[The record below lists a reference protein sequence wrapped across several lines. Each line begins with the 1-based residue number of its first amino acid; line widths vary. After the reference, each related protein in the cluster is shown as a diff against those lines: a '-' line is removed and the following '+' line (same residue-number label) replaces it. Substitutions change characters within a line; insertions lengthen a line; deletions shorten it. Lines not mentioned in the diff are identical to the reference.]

1 MDVKDVIIK
10 VQDFGPVKEAQI
22 RLNSFVIFSGA
33 SSVGK
38 SYLAM
43 LVHFVY
49 RVLLGGELIDFLQ
62 SQKINVQELY
72 KQYESS
78 PAENNNY
85 FFRCSTSDFKKWV
98 GKRAIEYMQATL
110 GNSDFKGKVEVIFEG
125 LPDFFTFELWKQT
138 ALSEDSQIL
147 KNSFRI
153 SLRELD
159 SFGVYLEHDVNIYP
173 FAFLLSRY
181 FRIVLNLHPT
191 DTFFLPPSRGAVV
204 ALPDTVRYT
213 LMEGVGM
220 YKEFI
225 EDMSY
230 LKNRIE
236 RFVASDT
243 PKKRKPNF
251 PLIDGVISVKDNELF
266 FAPNSDKESAPLPI
280 SAVAS
285 SIKELAPLAIMMQKS
300 VLGRYSI
307 LFEEPEAHLHP
318 ELQIKAADV
327 LAQGLL
333 SGAHIQITTHSD
345 YLLRRLNDL
354 MRLYILKEYNVKK
367 YESFCRKYNY
377 PKDLVINPNMVS
389 AYFISKNEDGFSVV
403 EQQDVRNGVPFDA
416 FDTVTAKPFYSSS
429 ILYELIDTI
438 RSDENN

>member
-1 MDVKDVIIK
+1 MEVKDVVIRA
-10 VQDFGPVKEAQI
+10 QDFGPVKEARI

-49 RVLLGGELIDFLQ
+49 RVLLGDELIDFIQ
-62 SQKINVQELY
+62 SQKINVEELY
-72 KQYESS
+72 RQFEAKQM
-78 PAENNNY
+78 AEKDY
-85 FFRCSTSDFKKWV
+85 FFRCSASDFKKWV
-98 GKRAIEYMQATL
+98 GKRAIEYMQGTL
-110 GNSDFKGKVEVIFEG
+110 GNPNFKGKVDVDFVG
-125 LPDFFTFELWKQT
+125 LPAFFTFELQKQST
-138 ALSEDSQIL
+138 MNEDSQII
-147 KNSFRI
+147 KNTYKI
-153 SLRELD
+153 SMRELD
-159 SFGVYLEHDVNIYP
+159 SFGVYIEHDVSVYP

-181 FRIVLNLHPT
+181 FRIAFNLHPT
-191 DTFFLPPSRGAVV
+191 DTFFLPPSRGAVI
-204 ALPDTVRYT
+204 ALPDSVRYN

-220 YKEFI
+220 YREFI
-225 EDMSY
+225 GDMSY

-236 RFVASDT
+236 RFVTKDT
-243 PKKRKPNF
+243 PKRRKSNF
-251 PLIDGVISVKDNELF
+251 PLIDGDISVKENELF
-266 FAPNSDKESAPLPI
+266 FAPNSEKDATPLPI

-285 SIKELAPLAIMMQKS
+285 SIKELAPIAIMMQKG

-318 ELQIKAADV
+318 ELQIRAADV

-354 MRLYILKEYNVKK
+354 MRLYILKEYNEKK

-377 PKDLVINPNMVS
+377 PKDLVVNPNMVS
-389 AYFISKNEDGFSVV
+389 AYYVRKAEDGLSIV
-403 EQQDVRNGVPFDA
+403 ELQDVRNGVPFDT
-416 FDTVTAKPFYSSS
+416 FDAVTNKPFYSSS
-429 ILYELIDTI
+429 VLYELIDTI
-438 RSDENN
+438 LSDENN